1 MSWTAPRSWVVGEIV
16 TAALL
21 NTHIRDNEI
30 DLDART
36 TMTQS
41 TVATS
46 QTTTSTTYTDLA
58 TAGPA
63 VTLTVGTQMLVTV
76 GCQATNNTASDG
88 ALMSY
93 SMSGAGTVAAS
104 DDRAFGIGGFS
115 GSTPNLIGSRT
126 FLVTGLTPGS
136 YTVKAVYKAVTGG
149 TATFLS
155 RQIIA
160 QPANKLA

>member
-1 MSWTAPRSWVVGEIV
+1 MAWTAPRTWVVSEIV

-21 NTHIRDNEI
+21 NAQIRDNEL

-36 TMTQS
+36 TMVQS
-41 TVATS
+41 PVTTS

-76 GCQATNNTASDG
+76 GCQLTNNTAADG
-88 ALMSY
+88 ALMSFA
-93 SMSGAGTVAAS
+93 MTGAATVAAG
-104 DDRAFGIGGFS
+104 DDRAFGVGGFS
-115 GSTPNLIGSRT
+115 GSLPNLIGSRT
-126 FLVTGLTPGS
+126 WLVTGLTPGS

-149 TATFLS
+149 TATFLN

-160 QPANKLA
+160 QPGNKLA